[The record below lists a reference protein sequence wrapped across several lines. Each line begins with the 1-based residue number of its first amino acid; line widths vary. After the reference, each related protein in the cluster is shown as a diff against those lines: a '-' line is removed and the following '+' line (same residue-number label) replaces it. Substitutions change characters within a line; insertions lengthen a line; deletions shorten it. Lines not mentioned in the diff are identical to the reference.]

1 MIRMITTNFENDTL
15 IGTTKEDITL
25 EVYKNIKKS
34 ISVFM
39 NAGGKE
45 YPEYDNRKRLKRLT
59 SVSPNGSYRTIRTFR
74 FE

>member
-1 MIRMITTNFENDTL
+1 MIRMITTSFENDTL
-15 IGTTKEDITL
+15 VGTTKENISL
-25 EVYKNIKKS
+25 EVYKNIKES
-34 ISVFM
+34 IKVFM

-45 YPEYDNRKRLKRLT
+45 YTEYDSRKRLKRLT

>member
-34 ISVFM
+34 ISVFISI
-39 NAGGKE
+39 GGKE

-59 SVSPNGSYRTIRTFR
+59 SVSPNGSCRTIRTFR